1 MTGKFMLLVLETG
14 RLTLRRIG
22 PCDDAFIVG
31 LLNEPSFL
39 LHIGDKGVRTCDD
52 ARGYIAGVRA
62 GYERFGFGVWLV
74 ERKDGGEPIGI
85 CGLLK
90 RDWLED
96 VDLGFALRPPF
107 WGRGYAFEAA
117 SAVLAHARGPLG
129 LRRIV
134 AVTALDNAPSIQLLE
149 KLGFRR
155 ERIARFTEGGDELRL
170 FAAEA

>member
-1 MTGKFMLLVLETG
+1 MLLALETG
-14 RLTLRRIG
+14 RLTLRRMG
-22 PCDDAFIVG
+22 LHDAAFVRD

-39 LHIGDKGVRTCDD
+39 LHVGDKGVRTEDD
-52 ARGYIAGVRA
+52 ARRYIEDGPLASYAR
-62 GYERFGFGVWLV
+62 RGFGLNLV
-74 ERKDGGEPIGI
+74 QRRDGGEPVGI

-117 SAVLAHARGPLG
+117 SAVLAHGREQLG

-134 AVTALDNAPSIQLLE
+134 AVTSLGNEPSIQLLG
-149 KLGFRR
+149 KLGFRF
-155 ERIARFTEGGDELRL
+155 ERIARFAEGGSELRL
-170 FAAEA
+170 FAIDA